1 MSEEQLPWFFVAA
14 LFVMMILL
22 SISSCQTMKSRESD
36 WRRWTEEAEELGY
49 YRGYEDGYAA
59 AEEDFSNVESED
71 YWRGVED
78 GYAEGYQD
86 GHYTGTHGMD

>member
-59 AEEDFSNVESED
+59 AEAERAQVEPDD
-71 YWRGVED
+71 YRRGLAD
-78 GYAEGYQD
+78 GYADGYTD
-86 GHYTGTHGMD
+86 GYHDGETK